1 MASILDLN
9 PELRGK
15 IAQAS
20 AGGGP
25 RKKAKVFF
33 TEKTEFVK
41 EAQRMLPLLEKRYG
55 KGNVDLIPVKYGDA
69 KSISSAIASEPSG
82 DMFIFDHAGGK
93 MLGIPMSKEDAIDQV
108 RQYER
113 YAEQFYNQGAY
124 KKIEN
129 PNDQEGL
136 QNASKQPEI
145 QTDLFY
151 KYLANKY
158 TPDQHR
164 MLTYPQLEK
173 EFVEMNEKGLGR
185 PVGPFIPAE
194 IYMNDPAFENSDIDE
209 NNLLLESG
217 MTLPEQQLVG
227 DFQKYLQAKNEAEK
241 AKTQFTSPDS
251 PNWQKVF
258 PKDYKGDCY
267 YGACH
272 FAERAKKF
280 ASETGIPT
288 YSTFGNKWKGGNPRG
303 GASTQEEFIKN
314 LFYGADA
321 AKYEKDKVNILQKG
335 ANVLGDEYY

>member
-15 IAQAS
+15 IAQAT
-20 AGGGP
+20 AGPGP
-25 RKKAKVFF
+25 KKRAKVFF
-33 TEKTEFVK
+33 TENTAFVK
-41 EAQRMLPLLEKRYG
+41 EAKRMLPLLEKKYG
-55 KGNVDLIPVKYGDA
+55 KGNVDLIPVKYADA
-69 KSISSAIASEPSG
+69 KSISSAIAAEPAG
-82 DMFIFDHAGGK
+82 DVFIFDHSGGK

-124 KKIEN
+124 KQFKN
-129 PNDQEGL
+129 PNDQEGS
-136 QNASKQPEI
+136 QNASSQNQD

-173 EFVEMNEKGLGR
+173 EYVEMNTKGLGR

-194 IYMNDPAFENSDIDE
+194 AYMKDPAFENVDIDY
-209 NNLLLESG
+209 NSLTLESG
-217 MTLPEQQLVG
+217 MTLPEQQLID
-227 DFQKYLQAKNEAEK
+227 DFQKYLRAKNEAEQ
-241 AKTQFTSPDS
+241 AKKQLLSPDS

-288 YSTFGNKWKGGNPRG
+288 YSTFGNKWRGGNPQG
-303 GASTQEEFIKN
+303 GARTQEEFIKN

-321 AKYEKDKVNILQKG
+321 AKYEKDKVKLLQKG

>member
-9 PELRGK
+9 PELRGQ
-15 IAQAS
+15 IAQATV
-20 AGGGP
+20 GGGP
-25 RKKAKVFF
+25 KKRAKVFF
-33 TEKTEFVK
+33 TEKTAFVN
-41 EAQRMLPLLEKRYG
+41 EAKRMLPLLEKKYG

-69 KSISSAIASEPSG
+69 KSISNAIAAEPSG
-82 DMFIFDHAGGK
+82 DTFIFDHSGGK

-113 YAEQFYNQGAY
+113 YAEQFYNQGSY
-124 KKIEN
+124 KKSEN
-129 PNDQEGL
+129 SAEQDGSKASGGQ
-136 QNASKQPEI
+136 QNQ
-145 QTDLFY
+145 QDLFY
-151 KYLANKY
+151 NYLANKY
-158 TPDQHR
+158 TPEQHR

-194 IYMNDPAFENSDIDE
+194 VYFKDPAFENADIDE

-217 MTLPEQQLVG
+217 MTLPEEQLVSN
-227 DFQKYLQAKNEAEK
+227 FQKYLQAKKEAEM

-251 PNWQKVF
+251 PNWQKLF

-314 LFYGADA
+314 LFYDADA

-335 ANVLGDEYY
+335 SNVLGDEYY